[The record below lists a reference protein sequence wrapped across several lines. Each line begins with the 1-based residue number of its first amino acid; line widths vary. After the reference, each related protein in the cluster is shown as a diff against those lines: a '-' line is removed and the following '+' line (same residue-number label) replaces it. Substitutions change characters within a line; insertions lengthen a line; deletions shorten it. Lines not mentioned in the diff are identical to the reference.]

1 MVAILL
7 TICLSTP
14 GGVSP
19 RPLRAPI
26 SPNPFV
32 GVGQQQSPTT
42 SPTSAGRVV
51 VTLAVEGVRVP
62 SVTVSLRSVDGN
74 IVVGQT
80 TSDSIGQVTFPGVPS
95 GRYVV
100 RAVRDGF
107 VDSESSPFDVRAGET
122 EQVLVENRPY
132 SAAKGFDSTST
143 DSTAPLGSS
152 RSKSPVDGSFR
163 LALLS

>member
-1 MVAILL
+1 M
-7 TICLSTP
+7 
-14 GGVSP
+14 
-19 RPLRAPI
+19 
-26 SPNPFV
+26 
-32 GVGQQQSPTT
+32 
-42 SPTSAGRVV
+42 
-51 VTLAVEGVRVP
+51 VTLGVEGVRVP

-122 EQVLVENRPY
+122 EQVLVEMRLTFIRESVEVVVPANSPTESLQPWR
-132 SAAKGFDSTST
+132 SATY
-143 DSTAPLGSS
+143 
-152 RSKSPVDGSFR
+152 
-163 LALLS
+163 

>member
-1 MVAILL
+1 
-7 TICLSTP
+7 
-14 GGVSP
+14 
-19 RPLRAPI
+19 
-26 SPNPFV
+26 
-32 GVGQQQSPTT
+32 VGQQQSPTT

-122 EQVLVENRPY
+122 EQVLVEMRLTFIRESVEVVVPANSPTESLQPWR
-132 SAAKGFDSTST
+132 SATY
-143 DSTAPLGSS
+143 
-152 RSKSPVDGSFR
+152 
-163 LALLS
+163 

>member
-1 MVAILL
+1 
-7 TICLSTP
+7 
-14 GGVSP
+14 
-19 RPLRAPI
+19 
-26 SPNPFV
+26 
-32 GVGQQQSPTT
+32 VGQQQSPTT

-107 VDSESSPFDVRAGET
+107 VDSESSPFDVRAGAT
-122 EQVLVENRPY
+122 EQVLVEMRLTFIRESVEVVVPANSPTESLQPWR
-132 SAAKGFDSTST
+132 SATY
-143 DSTAPLGSS
+143 
-152 RSKSPVDGSFR
+152 
-163 LALLS
+163 